1 MSQQYPY
8 GVGLQNVGS
17 YQVSG
22 IPFVTSS
29 VTAPVSSGTPV
40 QITFP
45 SVTQRIIIEN
55 VGTEHLRVGFS
66 SNGVKG
72 SNYFLIHEHAGVPAS
87 QFSYIDLRVKVSEIY
102 ILSHDPTNPT
112 SASISAELTNI
123 DTNLLLRSGPTGL
136 PNWSGSVGVG

>member
-1 MSQQYPY
+1 MSLSYPY

-22 IPFVTSS
+22 VPYATSS
-29 VTAPVSSGTPV
+29 IAAPSSAGTPT

-45 SVTQRIIIEN
+45 EVTQKIVVSN
-55 VGTEHLRVGFS
+55 VNSASPLRVGFS

-72 SNYFLIHEHAGVPAS
+72 TNYFIIPAATSTTVFPS
-87 QFSYIDLRVKVSEIY
+87 QEFKVKVSSIF
-102 ILSHDPTNPT
+102 ILSNTTTPT
-112 SASISAELTNI
+112 SASVFAELTNI
-123 DTNLLLRSGPTGL
+123 DADLLASSGPNG